1 MKCVKSKAIIHPF
14 TPNSVFTPGT
24 PVFTHFTYAR
34 RRYALVMQKDKNKIK
49 RVTKM
54 GIKKKRYLLD
64 INTLVFLIH
73 KHLHKHTLSLSL
85 SLSLSLCVCSY
96 LYIYLAHSTLSLY
109 NSVYF
114 THQISFSISHI
125 YFISLSLSISLL
137 LLHLLLLSLPL
148 LTYFRLRINIF
159 QCKITF
165 KLLKYFFHLLNC
177 PYTCNRCFRLR

>member
-85 SLSLSLCVCSY
+85 SLSLFLCVCVR
-96 LYIYLAHSTLSLY
+96 I
-109 NSVYF
+109 
-114 THQISFSISHI
+114 
-125 YFISLSLSISLL
+125 FISILL
-137 LLHLLLLSLPL
+137 TLLCLCITLFILLTRFHSQSHTHLLHLALSLHLSLAPPPPPPL
-148 LTYFRLRINIF
+148 SPSTNLF
-159 QCKITF
+159 
-165 KLLKYFFHLLNC
+165 
-177 PYTCNRCFRLR
+177 